1 MGDID
6 SVLKNSLDKDK
17 SGGPLLQVVEPQRF
31 IITRGYLSHCCKAKT
46 DFVLLANKHWLG
58 GESIK
63 SLAQFFGLKEQTI
76 KGYLWKLKN
85 EPRFKT
91 FYQQGIKE

>member
-1 MGDID
+1 
-6 SVLKNSLDKDK
+6 
-17 SGGPLLQVVEPQRF
+17 
-31 IITRGYLSHCCKAKT
+31 
-46 DFVLLANKHWLG
+46 VLLANKRWLG

-63 SLAQFFGLKEQTI
+63 FLAKFFGLKEQTI

-91 FYQQGIKE
+91 LYRQGIKE

>member
-1 MGDID
+1 M
-6 SVLKNSLDKDK
+6 
-17 SGGPLLQVVEPQRF
+17 
-31 IITRGYLSHCCKAKT
+31 
-46 DFVLLANKHWLG
+46 LLANKRWLG

-63 SLAQFFGLKEQTI
+63 SLAHFFGLKEQTV

-91 FYQQGIKE
+91 FYQQGTKE

>member
-1 MGDID
+1 
-6 SVLKNSLDKDK
+6 
-17 SGGPLLQVVEPQRF
+17 
-31 IITRGYLSHCCKAKT
+31 
-46 DFVLLANKHWLG
+46 VLLANKRWLG

-63 SLAQFFGLKEQTI
+63 SLAKFFGLKEQTI

-91 FYQQGIKE
+91 FYQQVIKE

>member
-1 MGDID
+1 
-6 SVLKNSLDKDK
+6 
-17 SGGPLLQVVEPQRF
+17 
-31 IITRGYLSHCCKAKT
+31 
-46 DFVLLANKHWLG
+46 LLANKRWLG

-63 SLAQFFGLKEQTI
+63 SLAKFFGLTEQTI

-91 FYQQGIKE
+91 FYDQSTKE

>member
-1 MGDID
+1 
-6 SVLKNSLDKDK
+6 
-17 SGGPLLQVVEPQRF
+17 
-31 IITRGYLSHCCKAKT
+31 
-46 DFVLLANKHWLG
+46 VLLANKRWLG

-85 EPRFKT
+85 EPRFKA
-91 FYQQGIKE
+91 FYQQGTKE

>member
-1 MGDID
+1 MKIG
-6 SVLKNSLDKDK
+6 
-17 SGGPLLQVVEPQRF
+17 SGGTLLQLVEPQRY
-31 IITRGYLSHCCKAKT
+31 IITGVYLTHYCKAKT
-46 DFVLLANKHWLG
+46 DFVLLANKRWLG

-63 SLAQFFGLKEQTI
+63 SLANFFGLKEQTV